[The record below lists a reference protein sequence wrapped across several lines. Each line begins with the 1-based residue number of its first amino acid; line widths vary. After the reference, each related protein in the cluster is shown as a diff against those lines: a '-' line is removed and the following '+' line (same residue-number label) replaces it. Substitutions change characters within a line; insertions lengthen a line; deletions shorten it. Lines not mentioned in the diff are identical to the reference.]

1 MAPEEEQISR
11 GTRKGRPNHSPEF
24 RRRLAAAACEPGVSV
39 SQLAREH
46 GINANMLFKWR
57 RQYRA
62 QQQSGTTSLLP
73 VEVVNEA
80 GPVADAGAAVAHPCV
95 QESGGTLEIRIGR
108 AVVNVSG
115 MVDAD
120 MLRTVLESL
129 R

>member
-1 MAPEEEQISR
+1 
-11 GTRKGRPNHSPEF
+11 
-24 RRRLAAAACEPGVSV
+24 VSV

-62 QQQSGTTSLLP
+62 RQQSGTTSLLP
-73 VEVVNEA
+73 VEVVSEA

>member
-1 MAPEEEQISR
+1 MALEEEQISR

-62 QQQSGTTSLLP
+62 QQQSGATSLVP
-73 VEVVNEA
+73 VEVVSEA
-80 GPVADAGAAVAHPCV
+80 VPVAAAAVAHQCV
-95 QESGGTLEIRIGR
+95 QEPGGTLEIRIGR

-120 MLRTVLESL
+120 TLRTVLESL
-129 R
+129 RQ